1 MNDVEYI
8 GLRAQQERE
17 AAVSSAHL
25 QARQAHLEMAER
37 YVELAVAISEYEQM
51 MGINTS
57 DDPSAD

>member
-1 MNDVEYI
+1 
-8 GLRAQQERE
+8 
-17 AAVSSAHL
+17 
-25 QARQAHLEMAER
+25 MAER